1 MQFLLAALLLFLSG
15 CLSMSDSDKK
25 ENLAVSPS
33 LDKSQKEGI
42 DSDVFASGSW
52 PDKEWWAFFDSPVL
66 SKWISDAFAK
76 NPSLQSLEYSIEQ
89 ARQVAVVSRSKLMP
103 TLYFDARDNYAYFS
117 QHELDHL
124 YNPSLPIH
132 GYEVDLSLAFNYEFD
147 FWNKNRNMFRA
158 AVGELKAKTAEYYQ
172 AELIVSTSLA
182 QSFFALLTTIQ
193 KKELY
198 QDLVAV
204 RKKRLDLQ
212 IKMQEG
218 AIFDAFPPLLGDEGV
233 RQAEQQVA
241 QMDDEIRL
249 ETHQIN
255 ILMGR
260 GPDEDLC
267 LENITQNP
275 PTQIPLPKDLSSNLL
290 ARRPDLMA
298 QIWRAEAMALEVSA
312 AKADF
317 FPNIN
322 LAAFGGFKSVA
333 WSNLFQNSSHTVGYS
348 PAISLPIFTAGAIKA
363 NVRTKKAAFDK
374 AIFEYNNLLLV
385 SAQEVADALSQVRTV
400 YKQKD
405 LQTGVVLDAAK
416 RLELTLLRVEGRL
429 DSEFAVLD
437 FEEALIDKKIKE
449 VDFTYLQYAFVVKL
463 MKSLG
468 GGYLSSD
475 VPISKGAQ

>member
-1 MQFLLAALLLFLSG
+1 
-15 CLSMSDSDKK
+15 MSDSDKK
-25 ENLAVSPS
+25 ENLATSPS
-33 LDKSQKEGI
+33 LEKSQKESV
-42 DSDVFASGSW
+42 DSNIFAAGSW
-52 PDKEWWAFFDSPVL
+52 PDKDWWIFFDSPRL
-66 SKWISDAFAK
+66 SEWINEAFDK

-103 TLYFDARDNYAYFS
+103 TLYFDARDNYSYFS
-117 QHELDHL
+117 QHELVHL
-124 YNPSLPIH
+124 YNPSLPIS

-147 FWNKNRNMFRA
+147 FWNKNRNLFRA
-158 AVGELKAKTAEYYQ
+158 AIGELKAKTAEYYQ

-182 QSFFALLTTIQ
+182 QAYFALLTTIQ

-198 QDLVAV
+198 QDLVNV
-204 RKKRLDLQ
+204 RKKRLELQ

-233 RQAEQQVA
+233 KETQQLVAE
-241 QMDDEIRL
+241 MEDEIRI

-255 ILMGR
+255 ILIGR

-267 LENITQNP
+267 LENFSKNP
-275 PTQIPLPKDLSSNLL
+275 PKQIPIPQDLSSNLL

-298 QIWRAEAMALEVSA
+298 QIWRAEALASEVSA

-322 LAAFGGFKSVA
+322 LAAFGGFKSIA
-333 WSNLFQNSSHTVGYS
+333 WNNLFQNSSHTVGYS

-385 SAQEVADALSQVRTV
+385 SAAEVADALSQVQTAYR
-400 YKQKD
+400 QKE
-405 LQTGVVLDAAK
+405 LQTQVVFDATK
-416 RLELTLLRVEGRL
+416 RLELTLLRQMGRL
-429 DSEFAVLD
+429 DSEFSVLD
-437 FEEALIDKKIKE
+437 YEEALIEKKIKE

-468 GGYLSSD
+468 GGYLSSE
-475 VPISKGAQ
+475 VPISKGPS

>member
-1 MQFLLAALLLFLSG
+1 
-15 CLSMSDSDKK
+15 MSDSDKK
-25 ENLAVSPS
+25 ENLASSPS
-33 LDKSQKEGI
+33 LEKSHKEGI
-42 DSDVFASGSW
+42 DSDVFASGAW
-52 PDKEWWAFFDSPVL
+52 PDKDWWTFFESPVL
-66 SKWISDAFAK
+66 SQWIRDAFVK
-76 NPSLQSLEYSIEQ
+76 NPSLQSLESSIEQ
-89 ARQVAVVSRSKLMP
+89 ARQAAALSRSKLMP

-117 QHELDHL
+117 RHELVHL
-124 YNPSLPIH
+124 YNPSLPIS
-132 GYEVDLSLAFNYEFD
+132 GYEADLSLAFNYEFD

-158 AVGELKAKTAEYYQ
+158 ALGELKAKIAEYYQ
-172 AELIVSTSLA
+172 AELILSTSLA
-182 QSFFALLTTIQ
+182 QSYFALLTTLQ

-198 QDLVAV
+198 QDLLAV
-204 RKKRLDLQ
+204 RKKRLALQ
-212 IKMQEG
+212 FKMQEG

-233 RQAEQQVA
+233 KEAEQFAA
-241 QMDDEIRL
+241 QMEDEIKL

-260 GPDEDLC
+260 GPDEDLY

-275 PTQIPLPKDLSSNLL
+275 PKQIPLPKDLSANLL

-298 QIWRAEAMALEVSA
+298 QIWRAEAFASQVSA

-363 NVRTKKAAFDK
+363 NVRTKKAAFDQ

-385 SAQEVADALSQVRTV
+385 SAQEVADALSQVQTV

-405 LQTGVVLDAAK
+405 LQTEVVLDAAK

-429 DSEFAVLD
+429 DSEFSVLD
-437 FEEALIDKKIKE
+437 FKEALIDKKIKE
-449 VDFTYLQYAFVVKL
+449 ADLTYLQYAFVIKL

-475 VPISKGAQ
+475 VPISKETS